1 MPEINKDMMA
11 AGMANAAIGEEIENN
26 AEMSDVEINAVAEAV
41 AAGAPDSALEDA
53 AAKAAKDH
61 EDEEGVETFNKDPET
76 GIEDIEVVEKEA
88 LPDTDASITEVMD
101 GKVEEN
107 NQESF
112 EAAAKENA
120 TAMFDLSD
128 ADCAQLINVMNRFKQ
143 NPNMNVMKEL
153 PTSMQEKIRGLAAGA
168 GVPGNQ
174 IGAFAKVVLDEFIK
188 EAMMDQEYVD
198 LMTSIE
204 KEFELPS
211 IIDMYSEHVK
221 ETMEEKLLETADKI
235 EEEAPD
241 KAHMLREVSKAFT
254 ESYTY
259 EKMMECYKGNRQ
271 IRKAC
276 KHPEKLS
283 RICQDFNF
291 RLENSKF
298 KISDVGSVHP
308 VLVRIFEGDDTI
320 TSEDLAKFV
329 IMFCKTFEFHCNKDG
344 LVDIAFAYYTI
355 KNIISI
361 DFAYDKKTEFTQ
373 TIINNIRKVISFIHE
388 NTL

>member
-1 MPEINKDMMA
+1 MSEMNQKNDIINDQI
-11 AGMANAAIGEEIENN
+11 NDEAI
-26 AEMSDVEINAVAEAV
+26 SDVEIDAVAEAV
-41 AAGAPDSALEDA
+41 AEGVHDKSLEEA
-53 AAKAAKDH
+53 KSKAAEDH
-61 EDEEGVETFNKDPET
+61 EDEEGIETFNKNPDT
-76 GIEDIEVVEKEA
+76 GAEDIEILDREVY
-88 LPDTDASITEVMD
+88 PDSDASITEVMD
-101 GKVEEN
+101 GKVEEIN
-107 NQESF
+107 NENF
-112 EAAAKENA
+112 EEAAKENA
-120 TAMFDLSD
+120 VAMFDLSD
-128 ADCAQLINVMNRFKQ
+128 ADCAQLISVMNRFRKDESI
-143 NPNMNVMKEL
+143 NVMKEL
-153 PTSMQEKIRGLAAGA
+153 PEAMREKIRSLASVSNIPA
-168 GVPGNQ
+168 NQ
-174 IGAFAKVVLDEFIK
+174 INAFAKMVLKEFIT

-204 KEFELPS
+204 KEFDIPS

-276 KHPEKLS
+276 KHPEKLK
-283 RICQDFNF
+283 RICEDFNYS
-291 RLENSKF
+291 LENSKF
-298 KISDVGSVHP
+298 KISDVGSLHP
-308 VLVRIFEGDDTI
+308 VLMRLFEDDDTI
-320 TSEDLAKFV
+320 TSDDLAKFV
-329 IMFCKTFEFHCNKDG
+329 IMFCKTFEFHCNREG

-361 DFAYDKKTEFTQ
+361 DYSYDKKTEFTQ
-373 TIINNIRKVISFIHE
+373 TVINNIRKVISFIHE

>member
-1 MPEINKDMMA
+1 MPEINKEMMA
-11 AGMANAAIGEEIENN
+11 DAMANAAIEENDT
-26 AEMSDVEINAVAEAV
+26 EMSDVEIDAVAEAV
-41 AAGAPDSALEDA
+41 AAGVPDKALEEA
-53 AAKAAKDH
+53 AEKAAGDH
-61 EDEEGVETFNKDPET
+61 EDEEGIENFNKDPET
-76 GIEDIEVVEKEA
+76 GIEDIEIVEREV
-88 LPDTDASITEVMD
+88 LPDSDASITEVMD
-101 GKVEEN
+101 GKVEDN

-143 NPNMNVMKEL
+143 NPDMNVMKEL
-153 PTSMQEKIRGLAAGA
+153 PVSMQEKIRGLAAGA

-241 KAHMLREVSKAFT
+241 KAHTLREISKAFT

-276 KHPEKLS
+276 KHPEKLN
-283 RICQDFNF
+283 RVCQDFNF

-298 KISDVGSVHP
+298 KISDVGSIHP
-308 VLVRIFEGDDTI
+308 VLVRLFEGDDTI
-320 TSEDLAKFV
+320 TSDDLAKFV
-329 IMFCKTFEFHCNKDG
+329 IMFCKTFEFHCHKEG

-373 TIINNIRKVISFIHE
+373 TVINNIRKVISFIHE